1 MAQAQQQPERYT
13 GETLPA
19 WSLPAA
25 AAAQSP
31 SLSKEV
37 KEFVSVDAP
46 AVVLRHVRVIDGT
59 GAAAKEDQSLVIAG
73 GRIEKIIG
81 RSMLPVWRPPYGS
94 YDGRDLQIAGEL
106 GLHGAADLVVER

>member
-1 MAQAQQQPERYT
+1 MPARPRANGQPGAART
-13 GETLPA
+13 RHRDIVGLTLRRRPDMKLRLLVLA
-19 WSLPAA
+19 LLPAA
-25 AAAQSP
+25 TAAQSP

-73 GRIEKIIG
+73 GRIEKI
-81 RSMLPVWRPPYGS
+81 GS
-94 YDGRDLQIAGEL
+94 SNS
-106 GLHGAADLVVER
+106 VETPSG